1 MRTFA
6 LVACLALPAAVAAQT
21 PALTR
26 ADSSLVGR
34 VLLAEDRRD
43 AGDPALAQA
52 EQSADA
58 RIRNIA
64 WRARARIADPKFT
77 ARDSLP
83 PLPAPPVWPEPAW
96 RLRFRALTAQRN
108 DCTALRTAL
117 GDSAWAVRLQA
128 ADLVGASCASDDGI
142 AQALRGWVDA
152 LPADASSRRAGQV
165 SWHAAAHALVAL
177 SRIRPADARPRLARL
192 ATHAQWEARMYA
204 ARAAGALSD
213 SATLRVLARDR
224 NDDVRETAIAALGKL
239 TKHADDELFIDA
251 LDANGAPVV
260 RAAAMALKGSPN
272 PDAARAAN
280 AAVERWV
287 AKNNASAHDVRA
299 ALLAAAGRPITD
311 DQPPAVHAELPPR
324 AVALALGADVR
335 LRVTMAPSSG
345 GGSFVVHL
353 RGDIAPMMA
362 ARILELAR
370 GRYYDGLTW
379 HRVEPDFVIQGG
391 SPGAN
396 EYVGLPQAIRDE
408 LGNVPHVRGTIG
420 MSTRG
425 HDTGD
430 AQWFINLRD
439 NPRLGADYT
448 VFAEVVDGIDVVD
461 GILEGDTIESIR
473 EVRPPAG

>member
-280 AAVERWV
+280 AAFERWV

-311 DQPPAVHAELPPR
+311 DQPPAVHAGLPPR

-379 HRVEPDFVIQGG
+379 HRVEPDFVIEGG
-391 SPGAN
+391 GPGAN
-396 EYVGLPQAIRDE
+396 EYVGHERFMRDE
-408 LGNVPHVRGTIG
+408 L
-420 MSTRG
+420 S
-425 HDTGD
+425 
-430 AQWFINLRD
+430 
-439 NPRLGADYT
+439 
-448 VFAEVVDGIDVVD
+448 
-461 GILEGDTIESIR
+461 
-473 EVRPPAG
+473 